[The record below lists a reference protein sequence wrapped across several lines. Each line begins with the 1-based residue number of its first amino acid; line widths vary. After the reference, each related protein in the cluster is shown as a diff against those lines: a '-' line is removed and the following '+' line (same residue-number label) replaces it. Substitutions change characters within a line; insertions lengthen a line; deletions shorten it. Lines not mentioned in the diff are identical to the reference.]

1 MRRLDL
7 MSANGNNIC
16 VAALPDSDQIV
27 SLWICEPDGQHG
39 VQALLSSEQTW
50 AVIDTLIELAG
61 PRCYADAGACDG

>member
-16 VAALPDSDQIV
+16 VAALNDSDQV

-50 AVIDTLIELAG
+50 AIIDTLIELD
-61 PRCYADAGACDG
+61 ADAVHLRP